1 MSQAQNIARSYFRR
15 LGKDTT
21 SAESDATAQFVEDL
35 SDIGVLHLAADAW
48 SLRSAFNVGSGS
60 TVRGLLGR
68 SNITLTNSP
77 TWGTSGITFNGT
89 NQSGSATLP
98 ATQTTGTLIAVFA
111 SAGSQPTNF
120 AVIAALPT
128 AAGRATGGT
137 GGQIGTIGFNNQ
149 SAINCA
155 IYDGTTSL
163 VLSSPTYLYYGPAD
177 ARFRMY
183 AITNGSTTASGG
195 LTQQVDGCL
204 ASQMVDNF
212 PTPGTNSGGIS
223 TGLATVNAVDRVT
236 VASSWSGAAAD
247 LFFNGTISFVM
258 VFTTQ
263 LTETQIQAIYVS
275 LRKTICAGLAWTRNV
290 FIDGDSQA
298 AADGLGLATDKWHN
312 KLLLTASQRWY
323 GKIWMSNTNTVSGD
337 ANIPATGGQTSVQ
350 RLAAYDALCPG
361 QKPIVADDKSYY
373 ILCVGINDIGISL
386 LPAADTFLNI
396 QALLGKAK
404 RDGMK
409 TILFG
414 LPDWINYQ
422 NERRRKEFKALQSSI
437 AAFGGSPGA
446 VDLYVPLDTRFGRHN
461 YNEFIDGVHLNAAS
475 NTWIADYIYAAI
487 PNP

>member
-15 LGKDTT
+15 LGKDST
-21 SAESDATAQFVEDL
+21 SSEAEATAQFCEDL
-35 SDIGVLHLAADAW
+35 SDLGVLHLVADAW
-48 SLRSAFNVGSGS
+48 CLRSAFNVGSGA

-77 TWGTSGITFNGT
+77 TWGTSGVTFNGT

-111 SAGSQPTNF
+111 GAGSQPTNF
-120 AVIAALPT
+120 AVIAALPS
-128 AAGRATGGT
+128 AAGRATAGT

-149 SAINCA
+149 SAINCV
-155 IYDGTTSL
+155 IYDATSVQTL
-163 VLSSPTYLYYGPAD
+163 VSPTYLYYGPSD

-212 PTPGTNSGGIS
+212 PTPGVNSGGIT

-236 VASSWSGAAAD
+236 IASSWSGAVAD
-247 LFFNGTISFVM
+247 LFFNGTVAFVM

-263 LTETQIQAIYVS
+263 LTEAQIQAIYVS

-312 KLLLTASQRWY
+312 KLLLTAGQRWY
-323 GKIWMSNTNTVSGD
+323 GKCWMSNTNTVSGD
-337 ANIPATGGQTSVQ
+337 SNIPATGGQTSVQ
-350 RLAAYDALCPG
+350 RLAAYEGLCPG
-361 QKPIVADDKSYY
+361 QKPIVPDDVGYY
-373 ILCVGINDIGISL
+373 MLCVGINDVGVSGL
-386 LPAADTFLNI
+386 TADATFTNI
-396 QALLGKAK
+396 RALLGKAK

-409 TILFG
+409 TVLFG
-414 LPDWINYQ
+414 LPDWINFQ
-422 NERRRKEFKALQSSI
+422 NESRRKEFKALQKLIYDFGSSQ
-437 AAFGGSPGA
+437 GA
-446 VDLYVPLDTRFGRHN
+446 VDLYVPLNIRYSEHSPSN
-461 YNEFIDGVHLNAAS
+461 YIDGVHLNPTAQ
-475 NTWIADYIYAAI
+475 TYIADYIYAAI